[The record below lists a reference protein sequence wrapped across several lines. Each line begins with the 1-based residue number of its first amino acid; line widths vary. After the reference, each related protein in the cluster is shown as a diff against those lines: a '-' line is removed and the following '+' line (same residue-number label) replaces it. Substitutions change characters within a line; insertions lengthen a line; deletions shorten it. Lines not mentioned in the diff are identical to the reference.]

1 MLGALL
7 SIGIGTAA
15 SAPAAQSY
23 GAAGQPAIPGV
34 GQPAPGSIDDAKAG
48 LQAQAS
54 QALNSADANINALK
68 RMSGSETGQVKQEH
82 EDMISQLTTASD
94 QVRGDVDKIQ
104 HASVTE
110 WPSLAS
116 GVQRDI
122 GALNTQ
128 LQRASAVTKLPVP
141 K

>member
-1 MLGALL
+1 MNILSKAASVLAALL

-15 SAPAAQSY
+15 S
-23 GAAGQPAIPGV
+23 GQPAIPGV
-34 GQPAPGSIDDAKAG
+34 GPTAPGSIDDAKAG

-68 RMSGSETGQVKQEH
+68 RISGSETGQVKQQH

-94 QVRGDVDKIQ
+94 QVRGDVAKIQ
-104 HASVTE
+104 HASVSE